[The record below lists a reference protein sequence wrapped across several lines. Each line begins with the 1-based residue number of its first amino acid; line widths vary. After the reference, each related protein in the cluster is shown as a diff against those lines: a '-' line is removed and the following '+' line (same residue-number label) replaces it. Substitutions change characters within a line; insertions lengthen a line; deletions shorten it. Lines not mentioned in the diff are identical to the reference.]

1 VVVVPALNVDF
12 GIEFTTDRKFEQHAD
27 MLTWVHDLPET
38 FGFVSV
44 ITKSDNGAN
53 GRKGYVALGCQR
65 GGKYREYAKK
75 KREAKTTLKDGCPF
89 KLKSY
94 MLSAGCWS
102 LNVVNGEHNHE
113 MTQNF

>member
-1 VVVVPALNVDF
+1 
-12 GIEFTTDRKFEQHAD
+12 
-27 MLTWVHDLPET
+27 MLTWVRDLSEKL
-38 FGFVSV
+38 GLVYV

-53 GRKGYVALGCQR
+53 GQKGNVALGCQR

-113 MTQNF
+113 MTQNFQGHKYGERLRPEEQEVV